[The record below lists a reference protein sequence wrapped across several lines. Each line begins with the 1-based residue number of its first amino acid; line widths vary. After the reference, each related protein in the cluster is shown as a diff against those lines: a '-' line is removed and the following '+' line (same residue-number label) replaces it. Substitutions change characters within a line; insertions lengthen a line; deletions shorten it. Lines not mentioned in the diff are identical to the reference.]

1 MKKIYLFLFLI
12 AFSFSTNAQELLLNG
27 GFESWTAGEPD
38 SWTEAEGVTEE
49 TVEIRTGA
57 SSGKQTATG
66 PRRDIKQAITGV
78 IGGNSYTLSL
88 WYKVDATLNDG
99 TDTRIWSTWKNGSSN
114 LSDNAAELKGP
125 NNNYLDNNG
134 FVWTNYTVTLTAPA
148 AADGFNFE
156 LRTYGNTVVHW
167 DDLSFFA
174 NGSSSTPTLS
184 ITAPTDGETFNSQD
198 VDVTFDVQ
206 NFNVANGSGDGHI
219 VYSVDGGTNID
230 KFDTTDIALTS
241 LAYGEHT
248 VSLELVDNSGAA
260 LATPVTSDVTFTIY
274 QVQTLPY
281 TESFDYTA
289 AETLTEQDAWTS
301 LFSGDDVLIAAG
313 NLNYSSLTG
322 FGNSI
327 SFDGSGAD
335 PVVDFTP
342 TNSGKIYSSFML
354 KIDALDA
361 AATDGYIGMLRSD
374 TGDYVSRLWISPLSA
389 TTYSIGVSNS
399 GLTEISSDVHNIGD
413 TVFIVF
419 NYDLDNDTVSAWTNP
434 ALGVA
439 EPTASA
445 TEASASS
452 GNTIT
457 QFLLRQDSTTETPTL
472 IIDELRIGTT
482 WADVTPGTLSNSAFN
497 KADNFKI
504 FPNPTN
510 SGLVTIQSTSTETI
524 NVTVFDI
531 LGKQISSNKV
541 LNNKLDVSNL
551 NAGVYLL
558 NITQNNLTTTK
569 KLVVK

>member
-12 AFSFSTNAQELLLNG
+12 AFGYGANAQELLLNG

-38 SWTEAEGVTEE
+38 SWTKVENTTEE
-49 TVEIRTGA
+49 TVEFRTGNSSAKHTA
-57 SSGKQTATG
+57 SGTKDLGQT
-66 PRRDIKQAITGV
+66 ITGIV
-78 IGGNSYTLSL
+78 GGNSYTLSL
-88 WYKVDATLNDG
+88 WYKVDANSNDG
-99 TDTRIWSTWKNGSSN
+99 SDARIWSNWKNGTSN
-114 LSDNAAELKGP
+114 LTDNEDELKGP
-125 NNNYLDNNG
+125 NNAYFDNNG

-148 AADGFNFE
+148 AADGFYFE
-156 LRTYGNTVVHW
+156 VRTYGNAVVYW

-174 NGSSSTPTLS
+174 NGSSTTPTLS
-184 ITAPTDGETFNSQD
+184 ITAPTNGATLNSQD
-198 VDVTFDVQ
+198 VDVTFEIL

-219 VYSVDGGTNID
+219 VYNVDGGTNID
-230 KFDTTDIALTS
+230 KFDTTDIALTG
-241 LAYGEHT
+241 LAFGDHT
-248 VSLELVDNSGAA
+248 VNIELVDNSGAS
-260 LATPVTSDVTFTIY
+260 LATPVSSDVSFTIS
-274 QVQTLPY
+274 QIQTLPY

-301 LFSGDDVLIAAG
+301 LFSGDDVLIASG
-313 NLNYSSLTG
+313 NLNYSSLSG

-327 SFDGSGAD
+327 SFDGGGAD

-361 AATDGYIGMLRSD
+361 AATNGYFGILRND
-374 TGDYVSRLWISPLSA
+374 NGGYESRLWISPLSA
-389 TTYSIGVSNS
+389 TTYSVGISNGGS
-399 GLTEISSDVHNIGD
+399 LTEISSDVHNIGD

-419 NYDLDNDTVSAWTNP
+419 NYDIDNDTVSVWTNP
-434 ALGVA
+434 GLGVA

-445 TEASASS
+445 TEASLTS
-452 GNTIT
+452 GNTFT
-457 QFLLRQDSTTETPTL
+457 QFLLRQDSATETPTL
-472 IIDELRIGTT
+472 IMDELRIGTT
-482 WADVTPGTLSNSAFN
+482 WADVTPGTLSNSVFN
-497 KADNFKI
+497 TVEKFKI
-504 FPNPTN
+504 YPNPTN
-510 SGLVTIQSTSTETI
+510 SGLVTIQSTSTEAI

>member
-12 AFSFSTNAQELLLNG
+12 AFSFSANAQELLLNG
-27 GFESWTAGEPD
+27 GFESWTAGDPD
-38 SWTEAEGVTEE
+38 SWTKIENTTEE
-49 TVEIRTGA
+49 TTEIRTGTSSAKHTA
-57 SSGKQTATG
+57 SGTKDLGQV
-66 PRRDIKQAITGV
+66 ITGV
-78 IGGNSYTLSL
+78 VGGNSYTLSL

-99 TDTRIWSTWKNGSSN
+99 TDARIWSNWRNGSTN

-125 NNNYLDNNG
+125 NNNYFDNNG

-148 AADGFNFE
+148 AADTFYFE
-156 LRTYGNTVVHW
+156 VRAYGNAVVYW

-184 ITAPTDGETFNSQD
+184 ITAPMDGATFNSQD

-248 VSLELVDNSGAA
+248 VNLELVDNSGAA
-260 LATPVTSDVTFTIY
+260 LSTPVTSDVTFTIS

-361 AATDGYIGMLRSD
+361 GATDGYIGMLRSD

-434 ALGVA
+434 ALGVT